1 MKLRQLV
8 TPRRLIL
15 AVVVLSLLFG
25 LEGGEYGTS
34 DWLSL
39 RADER
44 EEGAL
49 VAELTREVDSLE
61 VVLRRLQRDPATQER
76 VAREQF
82 GMIREGEFLFR
93 LIPEQGQR

>member
-1 MKLRQLV
+1 VKLRELV
-8 TPRRLIL
+8 TPRRLLL
-15 AVVVLSLLFG
+15 AVVLLSILFG
-25 LEGGEYGTS
+25 IEGGEYGTS

-44 EEGAL
+44 EETAL

-61 VVLRRLQRDPATQER
+61 VVLRRLQRDRATQER

-93 LIPEQGQR
+93 LIPEEGEQ